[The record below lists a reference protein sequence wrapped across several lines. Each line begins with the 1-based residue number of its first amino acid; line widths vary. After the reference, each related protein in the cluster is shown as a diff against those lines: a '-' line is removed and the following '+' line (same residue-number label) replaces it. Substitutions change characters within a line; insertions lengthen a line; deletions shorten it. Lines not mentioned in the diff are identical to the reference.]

1 MMREKNNGGDGVG
14 QRIGLLGIG
23 AIGRD
28 VVEYLSAPHKD
39 REFFVLRRS
48 DDQLDLPH
56 VHQLRSIDDLIS
68 VRPDIVVEAA
78 GHHAL
83 EHSVPALLRA
93 GVPVIAASVGSLV
106 QENGSGL
113 MADVL
118 KKLADDHHARLLLP
132 AGAIGGLDYIGAVAH
147 LPDLRIVYT
156 SRKPPAA
163 WHDELTKQKID
174 PASLKNELALFEGS
188 VAAAAALYP
197 RNLNVAATLALACGR
212 PETVSVR
219 VVVDPAARGNIH
231 EIVCESCA
239 GSARFE
245 FINAPAPSNPKTSM
259 VTALSLAHGVE
270 EFLAGQ
276 TGRH

>member
-1 MMREKNNGGDGVG
+1 MG

-28 VVEYLSAPHKD
+28 VVDCLAAQNKD

-48 DDQLDLPH
+48 DDPLNLPR
-56 VHQLRSIDDLIS
+56 VHQLRSIEELIAAH
-68 VRPDIVVEAA
+68 PDIVVEAA

-83 EHSVPALLRA
+83 EHYVPALLRA
-93 GVPVIAASVGSLV
+93 GMPVVAASVGPLV
-106 QENGSGL
+106 QENGQGL
-113 MADVL
+113 IADVL
-118 KKLADDHHARLLLP
+118 QKVAQDHHARLILP

-163 WHDELTKQKID
+163 WADELAAMSID
-174 PASLKNELALFEGS
+174 PGSLKAEHVLLEGS
-188 VAAAAALYP
+188 VSQAAARYP

-212 PETVSVR
+212 IGVVSVR
-219 VVVDPAARGNIH
+219 VVVDPAARGNTH
-231 EIVCESCA
+231 EIFCESSA

-259 VTALSLAHGVE
+259 VTALSLAHCVE
-270 EFLAGQ
+270 EFLAGYA
-276 TGRH
+276 GRN